1 MSSNLIYNEKELLLR
16 IAEGDEQ
23 AFSVFFHTYTDQLYT
38 YILKITKSETWAE
51 ELVQDVWTQV
61 WLNRQE
67 MAALEKPISYLYR
80 MARNRSLDWI
90 RRNKLELKWQYY
102 ISIHLVDD
110 GHDTTAELVD
120 YENTRRL
127 FEEAVSKLPPQRKL
141 IFELKHRTG
150 LSYEEIAG
158 NLKISR
164 HTVRNQIVSAL
175 QFIREYLRKNG
186 DVLLSLFILI
196 FF

>member
-1 MSSNLIYNEKELLLR
+1 MHHISDNEKELLR
-16 IAEGDEQ
+16 RVAAGDEQ
-23 AFSVFFHTYTDQLYT
+23 AFSVFFYAYTDQLYA

-51 ELVQDVWTQV
+51 ELVQDVWAQV

-67 MAALEKPISYLYR
+67 MAALDNPVSYLYR

-110 GHDTTAELVD
+110 RQDTTTERVD

-141 IFELKHRTG
+141 IFELKHKTS
-150 LSYEEIAG
+150 LSYEEIAAKLG
-158 NLKISR
+158 ISK

-175 QFIREYLRKNG
+175 QFIREYLRRYG
-186 DVLLSLFILI
+186 DVLLSLFILT